1 MNSLSRENRKVI
13 ELWED
18 YFEMYAPDGFKNFY
32 QSKNYRCYFN
42 HDVYPAFKIDMHH
55 FFKDKDYY
63 PETHLE
69 NPMADGIWYVKP
81 NKGANGDGI
90 IITDDVKNVNL
101 KDAVYQKSID
111 KPLLLDGR
119 KQDFRMFVAMT
130 TYQGYLRT
138 YVSSTTMLG

>member
-18 YFEMYAPDGFKNFY
+18 YFEMYEPDGFKNFY

-90 IITDDVKNVNL
+90 IITDDVSRCYYAL
-101 KDAVYQKSID
+101 Y
-111 KPLLLDGR
+111 PR
-119 KQDFRMFVAMT
+119 
-130 TYQGYLRT
+130 
-138 YVSSTTMLG
+138 

>member
-18 YFEMYAPDGFKNFY
+18 YFEMYEPDGFKNFY
-32 QSKNYRCYFN
+32 QSKNCRCYFN

-55 FFKDKDYY
+55 FFKNKDYY

-90 IITDDVKNVNL
+90 IITDDNVGVLAIEN
-101 KDAVYQKSID
+101 DAPEFF
-111 KPLLLDGR
+111 PLGETNVTWTATDNSENGTAH
-119 KQDFRMFVAMT
+119 D
-130 TYQGYLRT
+130 
-138 YVSSTTMLG
+138 